1 MDRHER
7 NVHMMKGKMKG
18 IYLCFLLWNITTGLI
33 LSCIQLKYIVYE
45 KKKPKISE
53 HILFLIFKVNSHD
66 KRNIISVRLKLKCF
80 VFKHLKNNNF
90 GNTKTF

>member
-33 LSCIQLKYIVYE
+33 LSCIQLRYIVYE
-45 KKKPKISE
+45 KKPQNQGTY
-53 HILFLIFKVNSHD
+53 FFFIFKVNNHET
-66 KRNIISVRLKLKCF
+66 RNIISVRLKLKCS

-90 GNTKTF
+90 GSTKTF

>member
-7 NVHMMKGKMKG
+7 NVHMMKCEMKG

-45 KKKPKISE
+45 KKTPKSVNIS
-53 HILFLIFKVNSHD
+53 FF
-66 KRNIISVRLKLKCF
+66 
-80 VFKHLKNNNF
+80 
-90 GNTKTF
+90 

>member
-33 LSCIQLKYIVYE
+33 LSCIQLRYIVYE
-45 KKKPKISE
+45 KKNKISE
-53 HILFLIFKVNSHD
+53 HILF
-66 KRNIISVRLKLKCF
+66 
-80 VFKHLKNNNF
+80 
-90 GNTKTF
+90 

>member
-33 LSCIQLKYIVYE
+33 LSCIQLRYIVYE
-45 KKKPKISE
+45 KKNPKISE
-53 HILFLIFKVNSHD
+53 HILF
-66 KRNIISVRLKLKCF
+66 
-80 VFKHLKNNNF
+80 
-90 GNTKTF
+90 